1 MAPPA
6 AWNRVGLGPKTR
18 PRSRPQI
25 RIRPSV
31 FSALAV
37 FFFLWLVL
45 PYDNAARL
53 AFRWN
58 AKRLKAALF
67 SRSSERWVYAPP
79 EHPVDLGQ
87 DLVVIVKTGY
97 GTRERVPAWLDALSD
112 ANEFRDIL
120 VIADSEGHIDF
131 NDGHHENGLHV
142 HDAVGHSLRLHL
154 GRYKD
159 HPRVAKYNLLTEAI
173 FNNNEAL
180 AQNHCRAFGWEL
192 DAMKVQFPLYISVSW
207 LLTNG

>member
-1 MAPPA
+1 MTP
-6 AWNRVGLGPKTR
+6 WNRVGMGPKTR
-18 PRSRPQI
+18 PRSRPRI
-25 RIRPSV
+25 GIRPSV
-31 FSALAV
+31 IFALAV

-45 PYDNAARL
+45 PYDNTARL

-58 AKRLKAALF
+58 AKRLKDALF
-67 SRSSERWVYAPP
+67 SRSSERWVYGHP

-131 NDGHHENGLHV
+131 HDKYHDKGLHV
-142 HDAVGHSLRLHL
+142 YDAVGHSLRLHL
-154 GRYKD
+154 RRYGD
-159 HPRVAKYNLLTEAI
+159 HPRVVKYNQLTEAI

-192 DAMKVQFPLYISVSW
+192 DAMKVYFPPYISVSW
-207 LLTNG
+207 SLPEC

>member
-1 MAPPA
+1 MTS
-6 AWNRVGLGPKTR
+6 WNRVGLGPKTR
-18 PRSRPQI
+18 PRSRPRI
-25 RIRPSV
+25 GIRPSLGL
-31 FSALAV
+31 ALAI

-45 PYDNAARL
+45 PYDNAVRL

-67 SRSSERWVYAPP
+67 SRSSERWVYAHP

-112 ANEFRDIL
+112 ANEFSDIL

-131 NDGHHENGLHV
+131 KDKYHDKGLHV

-154 GRYKD
+154 RRYED
-159 HPRVAKYNLLTEAI
+159 HPRVAKYKHLTEAI

-192 DAMKVQFPLYISVSW
+192 DAMKVQFAIPTSVYGS
-207 LLTNG
+207 LTKG